1 MKILGKTTFLGWAST
16 FHSQTEM
23 STVLFLKEWCAGRK
37 IKVCLL
43 LLLLRRFSRSCK
55 KRTLNYGQKLW
66 PEANHSQ
73 CQEPT
78 FPWLE
83 TRAIPG
89 EGEVALRRPSDSSWA
104 GVYQGI
110 MPIPRVTEEHT
121 EKGKGKTTIITN
133 CSEAESCSQE

>member
-1 MKILGKTTFLGWAST
+1 MWKILGKTTFLGWESA

-37 IKVCLL
+37 IKHVP
-43 LLLLRRFSRSCK
+43 RSY
-55 KRTLNYGQKLW
+55 KRTLNYSQKLW

-73 CQEPT
+73 CWEPA

-89 EGEVALRRPSDSSWA
+89 EGEVALRHPSASPWA
-104 GVYQGI
+104 GVYQWI
-110 MPIPRVTEEHT
+110 M
-121 EKGKGKTTIITN
+121 TN
-133 CSEAESCSQE
+133 TQGYHRAHGEGRGENYHHHKLFWSWKLFPGVKRLL